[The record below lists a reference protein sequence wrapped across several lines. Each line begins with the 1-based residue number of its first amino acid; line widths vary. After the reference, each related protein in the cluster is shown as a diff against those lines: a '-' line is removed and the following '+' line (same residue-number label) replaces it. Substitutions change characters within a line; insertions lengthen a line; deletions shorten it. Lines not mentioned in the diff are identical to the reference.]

1 MAKLIELPTGEI
13 AEFPDEMG
21 DDEISSV
28 LRKQFPPTGQLD
40 TAQVP
45 EEGLDS
51 AWDFSGERTLGGR
64 VKESGKAFG
73 RDFLNLFLKG
83 AQGSEALTEYLPGA
97 KVGQFLGDMALDLTG
112 KKDDYL
118 KAKEEQKT
126 YIPSAMDYLNQES
139 ILAGDEKYQDLFT
152 TQLGGGVGSI
162 AGFALTSLV
171 SPAAGITLAGTAGVG
186 TQEQKLQQAAE
197 SGEDISGFEELYG
210 RTLGGAIGLLDTI
223 PLTRILR
230 FLPKNIPVP
239 DKDRIFTMVK
249 DAIFTGAE
257 EGAQEVAS
265 SVLQNI
271 VEMGYNPNAELPSGE
286 SLFNDFAIG
295 FVAGGGMQVASDVIR
310 NNRMNA
316 VSQIEYDRERE
327 VRMREDANNLQL
339 KERLIKDAQAR
350 EAVASD
356 PDAFLRESQAKHLSI
371 WLRNITFLPKRLN
384 SSMLRP
390 ARVRWSLRPALP
402 SCTPIEL
409 SALWANTSRPT
420 LVLPSIKKVVTRPSL
435 CLWCVMPLVPN
446 MDSHCRTSVLPP
458 TWQATSTKRF
468 KTMAFVPR
476 FWTP

>member
-40 TAQVP
+40 AVQAP
-45 EEGLDS
+45 EEKLDS
-51 AWDFSGERTLGGR
+51 AWDFSGNRTIGGR
-64 VKESGKAFG
+64 VEESGKAFG

-83 AQGSEALTEYLPGA
+83 AQGSEALTEYVPGA
-97 KVGQFLGDMALDLTG
+97 KLGEYIGEQALDLMG

-118 KAKEEQKT
+118 KAKAEQKT
-126 YIPSAMDYLNQES
+126 YIPKAIDYLNQES

-152 TQLGGGVGSI
+152 TQLGGGFGSI

-223 PLTRILR
+223 PLARILR

-286 SLFNDFAIG
+286 SLFNDFAVG

-316 VSQIEYDRERE
+316 VSQIE
-327 VRMREDANNLQL
+327 
-339 KERLIKDAQAR
+339 
-350 EAVASD
+350 
-356 PDAFLRESQAKHLSI
+356 
-371 WLRNITFLPKRLN
+371 
-384 SSMLRP
+384 
-390 ARVRWSLRPALP
+390 
-402 SCTPIEL
+402 
-409 SALWANTSRPT
+409 
-420 LVLPSIKKVVTRPSL
+420 
-435 CLWCVMPLVPN
+435 
-446 MDSHCRTSVLPP
+446 
-458 TWQATSTKRF
+458 
-468 KTMAFVPR
+468 
-476 FWTP
+476 